1 MEDKDLLIDFDHVKI
16 LAYEDLSDEQKKEVN
31 TICLLYTSDAALD
44 QSSAAS
50 DVYKR
55 QVNTICESEGI
66 SLSEDMPEELYP
78 DSLLNAESDDI
89 E

>member
-16 LAYEDLSDEQKKEVN
+16 LAYEDLSNEQKKE
-31 TICLLYTSDAALD
+31 
-44 QSSAAS
+44 
-50 DVYKR
+50 
-55 QVNTICESEGI
+55 VNTICESEGI

>member
-1 MEDKDLLIDFDHVKI
+1 MKDKDLLIDFDHVKI
-16 LAYEDLSDEQKKEVN
+16 LAYEDLSDEQKKE
-31 TICLLYTSDAALD
+31 
-44 QSSAAS
+44 
-50 DVYKR
+50 
-55 QVNTICESEGI
+55 VNTICESEGI

>member
-31 TICLLYTSDAALD
+31 TIC
-44 QSSAAS
+44 
-50 DVYKR
+50 
-55 QVNTICESEGI
+55 ESEGI

-89 E
+89 K

>member
-1 MEDKDLLIDFDHVKI
+1 MTKFEAKRI
-16 LAYEDLSDEQKKEVN
+16 YEDLSNEQKKE
-31 TICLLYTSDAALD
+31 
-44 QSSAAS
+44 
-50 DVYKR
+50 
-55 QVNTICESEGI
+55 VNTICESEGI

>member
-1 MEDKDLLIDFDHVKI
+1 MEDKDLLIDFDHIKI
-16 LAYEDLSDEQKKEVN
+16 LAYEDLSDEQKKE
-31 TICLLYTSDAALD
+31 I
-44 QSSAAS
+44 
-50 DVYKR
+50 
-55 QVNTICESEGI
+55 NTICESEGI

>member
-16 LAYEDLSDEQKKEVN
+16 LTYEDLSDEQKKE
-31 TICLLYTSDAALD
+31 
-44 QSSAAS
+44 
-50 DVYKR
+50 
-55 QVNTICESEGI
+55 VNTICESEGI

>member
-31 TICLLYTSDAALD
+31 TIC
-44 QSSAAS
+44 
-50 DVYKR
+50 
-55 QVNTICESEGI
+55 ESEGI

-78 DSLLNAESDDI
+78 DSLLNDESDDI

>member
-31 TICLLYTSDAALD
+31 TIC
-44 QSSAAS
+44 
-50 DVYKR
+50 
-55 QVNTICESEGI
+55 ESEGI

-78 DSLLNAESDDI
+78 DSLLAAESDDI

>member
-1 MEDKDLLIDFDHVKI
+1 MPVYINPFERRCIMEDKDLLIDFDHIKI
-16 LAYEDLSDEQKKEVN
+16 LAYEDLSDEQKKE
-31 TICLLYTSDAALD
+31 
-44 QSSAAS
+44 
-50 DVYKR
+50 
-55 QVNTICESEGI
+55 VNTICESEGI

>member
-31 TICLLYTSDAALD
+31 TIC
-44 QSSAAS
+44 
-50 DVYKR
+50 
-55 QVNTICESEGI
+55 ESEGI

-78 DSLLNAESDDI
+78 DSLLNAESDNI

>member
-31 TICLLYTSDAALD
+31 TICEL
-44 QSSAAS
+44 
-50 DVYKR
+50 
-55 QVNTICESEGI
+55 EGI

>member
-31 TICLLYTSDAALD
+31 I
-44 QSSAAS
+44 
-50 DVYKR
+50 
-55 QVNTICESEGI
+55 ICESEGI

>member
-16 LAYEDLSDEQKKEVN
+16 LAYEDLSDEQKKE
-31 TICLLYTSDAALD
+31 
-44 QSSAAS
+44 
-50 DVYKR
+50 
-55 QVNTICESEGI
+55 VNTICESEGI

>member
-31 TICLLYTSDAALD
+31 TIC
-44 QSSAAS
+44 
-50 DVYKR
+50 
-55 QVNTICESEGI
+55 ESEGI
-66 SLSEDMPEELYP
+66 SLSEDIPEELYP

>member
-31 TICLLYTSDAALD
+31 TIC
-44 QSSAAS
+44 
-50 DVYKR
+50 
-55 QVNTICESEGI
+55 ESEGI
-66 SLSEDMPEELYP
+66 FLSEDMPEELYP

>member
-31 TICLLYTSDAALD
+31 TIC
-44 QSSAAS
+44 
-50 DVYKR
+50 
-55 QVNTICESEGI
+55 ESECI
-66 SLSEDMPEELYP
+66 SLFEDMPEELYP

>member
-1 MEDKDLLIDFDHVKI
+1 MEDKDLLIDFDHIKI

-31 TICLLYTSDAALD
+31 TI
-44 QSSAAS
+44 
-50 DVYKR
+50 R
-55 QVNTICESEGI
+55 ESEGI

>member
-1 MEDKDLLIDFDHVKI
+1 MEDEDLLIDFDHVKI
-16 LAYEDLSDEQKKEVN
+16 LAYEDLSDEQKKE
-31 TICLLYTSDAALD
+31 
-44 QSSAAS
+44 
-50 DVYKR
+50 
-55 QVNTICESEGI
+55 VNTICESEGI

>member
-1 MEDKDLLIDFDHVKI
+1 MEDKDLLINFDHVKI
-16 LAYEDLSDEQKKEVN
+16 LAYEDLSDEQKKE
-31 TICLLYTSDAALD
+31 
-44 QSSAAS
+44 
-50 DVYKR
+50 
-55 QVNTICESEGI
+55 VNTICESEGI

>member
-16 LAYEDLSDEQKKEVN
+16 LAYEDLSDEKKKE
-31 TICLLYTSDAALD
+31 
-44 QSSAAS
+44 
-50 DVYKR
+50 
-55 QVNTICESEGI
+55 VNTICESEGI

>member
-16 LAYEDLSDEQKKEVN
+16 LAYEDLSDEQKRE
-31 TICLLYTSDAALD
+31 
-44 QSSAAS
+44 
-50 DVYKR
+50 
-55 QVNTICESEGI
+55 VNTICESEGI

>member
-1 MEDKDLLIDFDHVKI
+1 MEDKDLLIDFDHIKI
-16 LAYEDLSDEQKKEVN
+16 LAYEDLSDEQKKE
-31 TICLLYTSDAALD
+31 
-44 QSSAAS
+44 
-50 DVYKR
+50 
-55 QVNTICESEGI
+55 VNTICESEGI

>member
-1 MEDKDLLIDFDHVKI
+1 MEDKDLLIDFDHVRI
-16 LAYEDLSDEQKKEVN
+16 LAYEDLSDEQKKE
-31 TICLLYTSDAALD
+31 
-44 QSSAAS
+44 
-50 DVYKR
+50 
-55 QVNTICESEGI
+55 VNTICESEGI

>member
-31 TICLLYTSDAALD
+31 TIC
-44 QSSAAS
+44 
-50 DVYKR
+50 
-55 QVNTICESEGI
+55 ESEGI

-78 DSLLNAESDDI
+78 NSLLNAESDDI

>member
-16 LAYEDLSDEQKKEVN
+16 LAYEDLSDEQKKE
-31 TICLLYTSDAALD
+31 I
-44 QSSAAS
+44 
-50 DVYKR
+50 
-55 QVNTICESEGI
+55 NTICESEGI

>member
-16 LAYEDLSDEQKKEVN
+16 LAYEDLSDEQKKEVH
-31 TICLLYTSDAALD
+31 
-44 QSSAAS
+44 
-50 DVYKR
+50 
-55 QVNTICESEGI
+55 TICESEGI

-78 DSLLNAESDDI
+78 DSLLAAESDDI

>member
-31 TICLLYTSDAALD
+31 TIC
-44 QSSAAS
+44 
-50 DVYKR
+50 
-55 QVNTICESEGI
+55 ESEGI

-78 DSLLNAESDDI
+78 DSLLNAGSDDI

>member
-31 TICLLYTSDAALD
+31 I
-44 QSSAAS
+44 
-50 DVYKR
+50 
-55 QVNTICESEGI
+55 ICESEGI

-78 DSLLNAESDDI
+78 DSLLAAESDDI

>member
-1 MEDKDLLIDFDHVKI
+1 MEDKDLLIDFDHIKI

-31 TICLLYTSDAALD
+31 TIC
-44 QSSAAS
+44 
-50 DVYKR
+50 
-55 QVNTICESEGI
+55 ESEGI
-66 SLSEDMPEELYP
+66 SFSEDMPEELYP

>member
-16 LAYEDLSDEQKKEVN
+16 LAYEDLSDEQKKE
-31 TICLLYTSDAALD
+31 
-44 QSSAAS
+44 
-50 DVYKR
+50 
-55 QVNTICESEGI
+55 VNTICESEGI

-89 E
+89 EYKYFIPCF

>member
-31 TICLLYTSDAALD
+31 TIC
-44 QSSAAS
+44 
-50 DVYKR
+50 
-55 QVNTICESEGI
+55 ESEGI
-66 SLSEDMPEELYP
+66 SLSENMPEELYP

>member
-1 MEDKDLLIDFDHVKI
+1 MEDKDLLIDFDHIKI
-16 LAYEDLSDEQKKEVN
+16 LAYEDLSDEQKNE
-31 TICLLYTSDAALD
+31 
-44 QSSAAS
+44 
-50 DVYKR
+50 
-55 QVNTICESEGI
+55 VNTICESEGI